1 MERLVFGLNTA
12 SVLVTAGTLCKAC
25 TYRGSRLPRHRALS
39 SAPSAA
45 WGCARHHGDQGVL
58 SSSFGQ
64 KVFYLKER
72 GDPQGE
78 SSSQPCLKRA
88 RCLCNPGTPEQVCW
102 PRWKP
107 EQVSEARRWC
117 KSTYQTLSTAC
128 WDGPNPARARPG
140 KPEGDLELCTE
151 SIQFLPVPLLPPPL
165 PCSNK

>member
-1 MERLVFGLNTA
+1 MRQVRGPAADALPLPSA
-12 SVLVTAGTLCKAC
+12 PLC
-25 TYRGSRLPRHRALS
+25 S

-64 KVFYLKER
+64 K

-78 SSSQPCLKRA
+78 SSSQPCPKRG
-88 RCLCNPGTPEQVCW
+88 RCLCSPGMPELVSW

-117 KSTYQTLSTAC
+117 NSTYQTLSTAC
-128 WDGPNPARARPG
+128 WDGPSPARARPG

-151 SIQFLPVPLLPPPL
+151 SIQFLPVPLLPPSL
-165 PCSNK
+165 PCSNKQHFFF

>member
-1 MERLVFGLNTA
+1 MRQVRGPAADALPLPSA
-12 SVLVTAGTLCKAC
+12 PLC
-25 TYRGSRLPRHRALS
+25 S

-64 KVFYLKER
+64 K

-78 SSSQPCLKRA
+78 SSSQPCPKRG
-88 RCLCNPGTPEQVCW
+88 RCLCSPGTPELVSW

-117 KSTYQTLSTAC
+117 NSTYQTLSTAC
-128 WDGPNPARARPG
+128 WDGPSPARARPG
-140 KPEGDLELCTE
+140 KPEGDSELCTE
-151 SIQFLPVPLLPPPL
+151 SIQFLPVPLLPPSL
-165 PCSNK
+165 PCSNKQHFFF

>member
-1 MERLVFGLNTA
+1 MRQVRGPAADALPLPSA
-12 SVLVTAGTLCKAC
+12 PLC
-25 TYRGSRLPRHRALS
+25 S

-64 KVFYLKER
+64 K

-78 SSSQPCLKRA
+78 SSSQPCPERG
-88 RCLCNPGTPEQVCW
+88 RCLCSPGTPELVSW

-117 KSTYQTLSTAC
+117 NSTYQTLSTAC
-128 WDGPNPARARPG
+128 WDGPSPARARPG

-151 SIQFLPVPLLPPPL
+151 SIQFLPVPLLPPSL
-165 PCSNK
+165 PCSNKQHFFF